1 MCAKSWQLDTKHAQ
15 CSSCGSRGLVH
26 LLKRLNFIKTVKCK
40 LCPAVH
46 FAAEVLIVIII
57 ISERSALSI
66 NERNTCVQVTD

>member
-1 MCAKSWQLDTKHAQ
+1 MAARHKT
-15 CSSCGSRGLVH
+15 CSVLILWVTWTCSP
-26 LLKRLNFIKTVKCK
+26 LKRLNFIKTVKCK